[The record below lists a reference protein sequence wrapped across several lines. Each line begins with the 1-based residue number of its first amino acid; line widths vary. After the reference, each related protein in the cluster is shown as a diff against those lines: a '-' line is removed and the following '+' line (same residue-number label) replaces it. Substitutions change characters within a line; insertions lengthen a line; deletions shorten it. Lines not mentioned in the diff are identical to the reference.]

1 MVEVVDTE
9 DSFLM
14 ESTITAEELPPSL
27 VRLDTLWSWDLA
39 SETESRTREMAMS
52 GTEGRKEE
60 PEQSIM
66 PSTP

>member
-1 MVEVVDTE
+1 MVDTE

-14 ESTITAEELPPSL
+14 ESTAEELPPSL
-27 VRLDTLWSWDLA
+27 LRLDTLWSWDLP
-39 SETESRTREMAMS
+39 SETESRTREMEMS

>member
-14 ESTITAEELPPSL
+14 ESTTTAEELPPSL
-27 VRLDTLWSWDLA
+27 VRLDTLWSWDLPT
-39 SETESRTREMAMS
+39 ETESLTREMEMS
-52 GTEGRKEE
+52 GTEGLIEE